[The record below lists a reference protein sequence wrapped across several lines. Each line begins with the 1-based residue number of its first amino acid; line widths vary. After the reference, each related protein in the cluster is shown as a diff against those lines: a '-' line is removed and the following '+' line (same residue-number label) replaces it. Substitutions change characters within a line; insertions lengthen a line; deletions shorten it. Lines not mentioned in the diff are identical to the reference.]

1 MTHSPKIRDLAAG
14 TLVGLALL
22 GAGTGGAFAQNDPAE
37 DRYAPAREVVA
48 EIGEIVT
55 PDGVQENLVVELG
68 GIPQAVNVR
77 GADRDNPILL
87 FLHGGPGAVEMP
99 MAWSFQRPWEDYFT
113 VVQWDQRAAGKT
125 YRMTDPDAI
134 ADTLTLERYR
144 DDAIELIEYLTA
156 RYGKDRIV
164 LMGHS
169 WGSGLGLAVAEAR
182 PDLLHAYVGVGQIVD
197 WRDNER
203 LGFEWTLERARAE
216 GNAEAVADLE
226 AMRPY
231 PAPGP
236 LTIEMADRWRRW
248 AIGYGSL
255 AAYRDN
261 ANFYYLAAR
270 LSPEYTPDDLA
281 AWGAGS
287 LFTVTTLWP
296 RLSEISYH
304 ELDEMEVPVV
314 LMLGRHDWTT
324 ASQLAAGWFE
334 ELDAPRK
341 ELVWFEHS
349 SHLPMLEEPGRF
361 FAALL
366 QHVRPLVEEEA
377 GEGE

>member
-1 MTHSPKIRDLAAG
+1 MTRFPDFRDLAAG
-14 TLVGLALL
+14 TMAGLALL
-22 GAGTGGAFAQNDPAE
+22 GAGSEAAWAQDVPAE
-37 DRYAPAREVVA
+37 DRYTPAREVVA

-68 GIPQAVNVR
+68 GIPQAINVR
-77 GADRDNPILL
+77 GADRGNPILL

-125 YRMTDPDAI
+125 YAMSDPQEVAP
-134 ADTLTLERYR
+134 TLTLDRYR
-144 DDAIELIEYLTA
+144 DDAIELIEYLAA
-156 RYGKDRIV
+156 RYGQDRV
-164 LMGHS
+164 FLMGHS

-182 PDLLHAYVGVGQIVD
+182 PDLLHAYIGVGQIID
-197 WRDNER
+197 WRENER

-226 AMRPY
+226 GMRPY
-231 PAPGP
+231 PAEGP

-261 ANFYYLAAR
+261 ADFYFHAAR
-270 LSPEYTPDDLA
+270 LSPEYAPADLA
-281 AWGAGS
+281 AWGEGS
-287 LFTVTTLWP
+287 AFTVTTLWP
-296 RLSEISYH
+296 RLSEISYRDT
-304 ELDEMEVPVV
+304 DEMEVPVI

-324 ASQLAAGWFE
+324 ASALAADWFGD
-334 ELDAPRK
+334 LDAPAK
-341 ELVWFEHS
+341 TLVWFEHS

-366 QHVRPLVEEEA
+366 DHVRPLAETPQ
-377 GEGE
+377 